1 MSLSK
6 SVTPV
11 PRALKPPRRPLLWAA
26 FAYGA
31 DIVAGSHAWRP
42 DSWWVV
48 AAVGFLGAGWYFARR
63 RVWLGFSLA
72 LGALFFI
79 GALGIQLRSEEKVPG
94 LEIGAFAD
102 GDKTFVTAHVTRQ
115 GEIRAAGFGGWR
127 ESIDLETEEVGA
139 GESARAIRAGLRLGI
154 YSKESDPEYEEG
166 GATAP
171 MRVFRYGERLR
182 FPAKLRMPRNFRNPG
197 AFDYRGYL
205 ADNGIVALG
214 SARAATIEVLPGFVG
229 TRIGAW
235 RDRVHHSV
243 VRKIHALWGAQD
255 AALMDAAV
263 IGESAF

>member
-1 MSLSK
+1 MN
-6 SVTPV
+6 
-11 PRALKPPRRPLLWAA
+11 
-26 FAYGA
+26 
-31 DIVAGSHAWRP
+31 IVAGSHAWRP

-115 GEIRAAGFGGWR
+115 GEIRAAGFGGRR

-166 GATAP
+166 GETAP
-171 MRVFRYGERLR
+171 MRVFRYAERLR

>member
-1 MSLSK
+1 
-6 SVTPV
+6 
-11 PRALKPPRRPLLWAA
+11 
-26 FAYGA
+26 
-31 DIVAGSHAWRP
+31 
-42 DSWWVV
+42 VV